1 MRVMIIGLLV
11 VTVLADAAAFAG
23 NVSTFAVTFQTT
35 ECNGDTG
42 MGSANVDRI
51 FKIQVLDCGVA
62 GERGRKLKQVLV
74 RTGVRANAY
83 EVFTVTDAEA
93 KKIQTQIERYMGAR
107 QKAIEGGK
115 TVIIEH

>member
-1 MRVMIIGLLV
+1 MRVMLIGLLLTLPA
-11 VTVLADAAAFAG
+11 VTTAFAG

-51 FKIQVLDCGVA
+51 FKIQALDCGAA

-74 RTGVRANAY
+74 RTGAQANAY

-93 KKIQTQIERYMGAR
+93 KKIQAQIERYMEAR
-107 QKAIEGGK
+107 RKAIEGGR
-115 TVIIEH
+115 TVILEQ